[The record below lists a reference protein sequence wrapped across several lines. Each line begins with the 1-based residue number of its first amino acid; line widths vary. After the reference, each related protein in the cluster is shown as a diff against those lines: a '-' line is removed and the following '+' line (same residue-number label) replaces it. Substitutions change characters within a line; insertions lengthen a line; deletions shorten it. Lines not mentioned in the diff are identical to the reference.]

1 MVSGWIRW
9 SVALVLVLTA
19 LGATSMASAGSPVA
33 HAAGRC
39 SVGSGRGYGYSYL
52 TYLWVSRTSCSNGSY
67 VAKHHGK
74 VRGWRCSKKIL
85 DRSSVQYDAKVSC
98 SSGRRQVRWIFT
110 QNT

>member
-1 MVSGWIRW
+1 MSGGIRW
-9 SVALVLVLTA
+9 SVALVFVLTA
-19 LGATSMASAGSPVA
+19 LAATPTAFARGPVA
-33 HAAGRC
+33 HVAGRC

-52 TYLWVSRTSCSNGSY
+52 TYLWVSRISCSTGKY
-67 VAKHHGK
+67 VARHHGK
-74 VRGWRCSKKIL
+74 VRGWRCTKTIL